1 MTLNLGIVGI
11 SAGNGHPYSWA
22 AIFNGYE
29 AKEMATCGF
38 PAIPEYLGRQRFPDD
53 QIPEATVTHVWT
65 QSEIESKKIAN
76 TCRIPVILNK
86 PEQMIGRVDA
96 ILLARDDVDT
106 TERSSLIDL
115 YAQAGIP
122 IFVDKPLALS
132 RNAALRHLEKVGASW
147 KLFSA
152 SALGF
157 APELQEIRERL
168 KGSVAQYVSGV
179 SPKSWKHYAVHCIE
193 PAISVLPPQGTILK
207 SVTSN
212 SGSSN
217 ILTVHWESGLQATF
231 ATVSNC
237 ASRVSLSVYFEDG
250 PISVRFL
257 NTFGAFRSAL
267 NAFVEQVRT
276 KTLHPSQLRLLDVID
291 IVEAGCKI

>member
-1 MTLNLGIVGI
+1 MTLKLGIVGI

-29 AKEMATCGF
+29 AKKMAACGF

-65 QSEIESKKIAN
+65 QSEIESKKIAAA
-76 TCRIPVILNK
+76 CRIPVISHR
-86 PEQMIGRVDA
+86 PEEMIGRVDA
-96 ILLARDDVDT
+96 ILLARDDVET
-106 TERSSLIDL
+106 AERSSLIDL
-115 YAQAGIP
+115 YAEAGIP

-132 RNAALRHLEKVGASW
+132 RKAALRHLGKVAAPW
-147 KLFSA
+147 RLFSA

-157 APELQEIRERL
+157 APELAEIREKLQR
-168 KGSVAQYVSGV
+168 GAVQYVSGIA
-179 SPKSWKHYAVHCIE
+179 PKSWKHYAVHCIE
-193 PAISVLPPQGTILK
+193 PAVSVLPPQGNIFK
-207 SVTSN
+207 SITSN
-212 SGSSN
+212 TGSSN
-217 ILTVHWESGLQATF
+217 ILTVQWESGLQATF

-276 KTLHPSQLRLLDVID
+276 KTLHPSQGRLLDVID
-291 IVEAGCKI
+291 IVEAGCQI